1 MRTVMMCLASF
12 LCARPASA
20 QQPPPQ
26 DQLAIRQVPA
36 APKSGKS
43 DLRNGPCK
51 ADVEKFCKDAEPGLV
66 GECLKKHEAE
76 LSVVCKAGIK
86 ERARQNVLGA
96 RDQAK
101 DACKADAARFCKG
114 VERGKVGD
122 CLQQHQD
129 ELFIDCRVSRKKM
142 NRMRAKESAKT
153 QEAKPVQK

>member
-1 MRTVMMCLASF
+1 M
-12 LCARPASA
+12 ARRQVADRVESA
-20 QQPPPQ
+20 AGERAEDQAEGTPDARAERSAPRRAQ
-26 DQLAIRQVPA
+26 DQAKDQD
-36 APKSGKS
+36 K
-43 DLRNGPCK
+43 DQ
-51 ADVEKFCKDAEPGLV
+51 EKD
-66 GECLKKHEAE
+66 
-76 LSVVCKAGIK
+76 
-86 ERARQNVLGA
+86 QA